1 MDIILNKLNES
12 ATTLLPYIIELLTL
26 VTIIYITRLI
36 NKVKVEANKIQ
47 NEDERKLLMDS
58 LEDVRRTLVKNMVR
72 VNETSKQ
79 AILKSNNGNL
89 TEEDKKKLLTEA
101 IESTKNQISND
112 ALNMISRRYDDVNGY
127 LEATLEH
134 ELRNM
139 KLEELGQVNSKEYED
154 ALKEIEELK
163 KELAKEQNK

>member
-26 VTIIYITRLI
+26 VAIIYITRLI

-112 ALNMISRRYDDVNGY
+112 VLNMISRRYDDVNGY

-139 KLEELGQVNSKEYED
+139 RLEEVGRVNSKEYED

>member
-26 VTIIYITRLI
+26 VAIIYITRLI

-101 IESTKNQISND
+101 IDSTKNQISND
-112 ALNMISRRYDDVNGY
+112 VLNMISRRYDDVNGY

-139 KLEELGQVNSKEYED
+139 KLEEVGQVNSKEYEE

>member
-1 MDIILNKLNES
+1 MNIILNKLNES

-26 VTIIYITRLI
+26 VAIIYITKLI
-36 NKVKVEANKIQ
+36 NKAKVEANKIQ

-112 ALNMISRRYDDVNGY
+112 VLNMISRRYDDVNGY

>member
-26 VTIIYITRLI
+26 VAIIYITRLI

-139 KLEELGQVNSKEYED
+139 KLEEVGQINSKEYED

>member
-26 VTIIYITRLI
+26 VAIIYITRLI

-112 ALNMISRRYDDVNGY
+112 VLNMISRRYDDVNGY

>member
-26 VTIIYITRLI
+26 VAIIYITRSI

-89 TEEDKKKLLTEA
+89 TEEDKKKLLAEA

-112 ALNMISRRYDDVNGY
+112 VLNMISRRYDDVNGY

-139 KLEELGQVNSKEYED
+139 KLEEVGQVNSKEYED

>member
-1 MDIILNKLNES
+1 MNIILNKLNES

-26 VTIIYITRLI
+26 VAIIYITRLI

-139 KLEELGQVNSKEYED
+139 KLEEVGQVNSKEYED

>member
-26 VTIIYITRLI
+26 VAIIYITRLI

-112 ALNMISRRYDDVNGY
+112 ALNMISRRYDDINGY

>member
-26 VTIIYITRLI
+26 VAIIYITRLI

-79 AILKSNNGNL
+79 TILKSNNGNL

-112 ALNMISRRYDDVNGY
+112 VLNMISRRYDDVNGY

>member
-26 VTIIYITRLI
+26 VAIIYITRLI

-72 VNETSKQ
+72 INETSKQ

-112 ALNMISRRYDDVNGY
+112 VLNMISRRYDDVNGY

-139 KLEELGQVNSKEYED
+139 KLEEVGQVNSKEYED

>member
-26 VTIIYITRLI
+26 VAIIYITRLI

-101 IESTKNQISND
+101 IESTKIQISND
-112 ALNMISRRYDDVNGY
+112 VLNMISRRYDDVNGY

-139 KLEELGQVNSKEYED
+139 KLEEVGQVNSKEYED

>member
-26 VTIIYITRLI
+26 VAIIYITRLI

-112 ALNMISRRYDDVNGY
+112 ALNMISRRYDDINGY

-139 KLEELGQVNSKEYED
+139 KLEEVGQVNSKEYED

>member
-26 VTIIYITRLI
+26 VAIIYITRLI

-89 TEEDKKKLLTEA
+89 TEKDKKKLLTEA

-112 ALNMISRRYDDVNGY
+112 VLNMISRRYDDVNGY

-139 KLEELGQVNSKEYED
+139 KLEEVGQVNSKEYED

>member
-1 MDIILNKLNES
+1 MNIILNKLNES

-26 VTIIYITRLI
+26 VAIIYITRLI

-112 ALNMISRRYDDVNGY
+112 ALNMISRRYDDINGY

>member
-26 VTIIYITRLI
+26 VAIIYITKLI

-89 TEEDKKKLLTEA
+89 TEEDKKKLLIEA

-139 KLEELGQVNSKEYED
+139 KLEEVGQVNSKEYED

>member
-1 MDIILNKLNES
+1 MNIILNKLNES

-26 VTIIYITRLI
+26 VAIIYITRLI

-112 ALNMISRRYDDVNGY
+112 VLNMISRRYDDVNGY

-139 KLEELGQVNSKEYED
+139 KLEEVGQVNSKEYED

>member
-26 VTIIYITRLI
+26 VAIIYITRLI

-89 TEEDKKKLLTEA
+89 TEEDKKKLLAEA

>member
-26 VTIIYITRLI
+26 VAIIYITRLI

-72 VNETSKQ
+72 VNETLKQ

-134 ELRNM
+134 ELRKM
-139 KLEELGQVNSKEYED
+139 KLEEVGQVNSKEYED

>member
-26 VTIIYITRLI
+26 VAIIYITRLI

-163 KELAKEQNK
+163 KELAKEQSK

>member
-26 VTIIYITRLI
+26 VAIIYITRLI

-79 AILKSNNGNL
+79 TILKSNNGNL

-139 KLEELGQVNSKEYED
+139 KLEEVGQVNSKEYED

>member
-112 ALNMISRRYDDVNGY
+112 VLNMISRRYDDVNGY

-139 KLEELGQVNSKEYED
+139 KLEEVGQVNSKEYED

>member
-26 VTIIYITRLI
+26 VAIIYITRLI

-139 KLEELGQVNSKEYED
+139 KLEEVGQVNSKEYED

>member
-26 VTIIYITRLI
+26 VAIIYITRLI

-112 ALNMISRRYDDVNGY
+112 VLNMISRRYDDVNGY

-139 KLEELGQVNSKEYED
+139 KLEEVGQVNSKEYED

>member
-12 ATTLLPYIIELLTL
+12 ATTLLPYNIELLTL
-26 VTIIYITRLI
+26 VAIIYITRLI

-79 AILKSNNGNL
+79 TILKSNNGNL

-112 ALNMISRRYDDVNGY
+112 VLNMISRRYDDVNGY

-139 KLEELGQVNSKEYED
+139 KLEEVGQVNSKEYED

>member
-26 VTIIYITRLI
+26 VAIIYITRLI

-134 ELRNM
+134 ELKNM
-139 KLEELGQVNSKEYED
+139 KLEEVGQVNSKEYED

>member
-26 VTIIYITRLI
+26 VAIIYITRLI

-112 ALNMISRRYDDVNGY
+112 VLNMISRRYDDVNGY

-139 KLEELGQVNSKEYED
+139 KLEEVGQVNSKEYED

-163 KELAKEQNK
+163 RELAKEQNK

>member
-26 VTIIYITRLI
+26 VAIIYITRLI

>member
-12 ATTLLPYIIELLTL
+12 ATSLLPYIIELLTL
-26 VTIIYITRLI
+26 VAIIYITRLI

-139 KLEELGQVNSKEYED
+139 KLEEVGQVNSKEYED

>member
-12 ATTLLPYIIELLTL
+12 VTTLLPYIIELLTL

-112 ALNMISRRYDDVNGY
+112 VLNMISRRYDDVNGY

>member
-26 VTIIYITRLI
+26 VAIIYITRLI

-79 AILKSNNGNL
+79 VILKSNNGNL

-139 KLEELGQVNSKEYED
+139 KLEEVGQVNSKEYED

>member
-26 VTIIYITRLI
+26 VAIIYITRLI

-112 ALNMISRRYDDVNGY
+112 ALNMTSRRYDDVNGY

-139 KLEELGQVNSKEYED
+139 KLEEVGQVNSKEYED

>member
-26 VTIIYITRLI
+26 VAIIYITRLI

-101 IESTKNQISND
+101 IESTKNQINND
-112 ALNMISRRYDDVNGY
+112 ALNMISRRYDDINGY

-139 KLEELGQVNSKEYED
+139 KLEEVGQVNSKEYED

>member
-12 ATTLLPYIIELLTL
+12 VTTLLPYIIELLTL
-26 VTIIYITRLI
+26 VAIIYITRLI

-112 ALNMISRRYDDVNGY
+112 VLNMISRRYDDVNGY

-139 KLEELGQVNSKEYED
+139 KLEEVGQVNSKEYED

-163 KELAKEQNK
+163 KELADK

>member
-1 MDIILNKLNES
+1 M
-12 ATTLLPYIIELLTL
+12 
-26 VTIIYITRLI
+26 
-36 NKVKVEANKIQ
+36 
-47 NEDERKLLMDS
+47 
-58 LEDVRRTLVKNMVR
+58 
-72 VNETSKQ
+72 
-79 AILKSNNGNL
+79 

-139 KLEELGQVNSKEYED
+139 KLEEVGQVNSKEYED